1 MRIWIAAATI
11 IVLMASAAPA
21 TAQEVKIKR
30 WVIGSGGMLHSN
42 NGDNLRLSGQ
52 LGQVAIGKIS
62 GTVDGNTL
70 DIYQG
75 FWVPVDEIPT
85 NAEDSE
91 PNIFSFVNYPNP
103 FSQSTSINLNIPVPG
118 HLSLKIYDVA
128 GSLIAT
134 LSDGYATNGEIE
146 FKWIPIDANGAM
158 YGSGTYICEMQ
169 FRPALGYSMASS
181 SYTQRILMILAK

>member
-11 IVLMASAAPA
+11 IVLIASAAPA
-21 TAQEVKIKR
+21 TAQEVKLKR

-62 GTVDGNTL
+62 GTVDGKTL

-85 NAEDSE
+85 TVEDGE
-91 PNIFSFVNYPNP
+91 DNVFSLFNYPNP
-103 FSQSTSINLNIPVPG
+103 FSQSTSISLVIPAPG
-118 HLSLKIYDVA
+118 HLSLKIYDVT
-128 GSLIAT
+128 GNLIST

-146 FKWIPIDANGAM
+146 FKWIPIDSNGAL
-158 YGSGTYICEMQ
+158 YGSGTYICELQ
-169 FRPALGYSMASS
+169 FRPVLGFGMTNS